1 MLRLSAV
8 VLACVL
14 SLATGCYTMNAD
26 LPGTLRTDVSN
37 DETEKVGTFTIEKT
51 NGWLLGGLVGAPATD
66 FWTADLQREVKAK
79 GGDGAA
85 NVVYESQFSFVDML
99 LGCVT
104 CSIYV
109 PRTYKLSG
117 DIVKIREVALPG
129 SPPKSQAPAS
139 PSTDAAKSGDRGKV
153 SY

>member
-1 MLRLSAV
+1 MLRFSA

-14 SLATGCYTMNAD
+14 GLATGCYTMNAD

-37 DETEKVGTFTIEKT
+37 DETEKVGTFTIEKS
-51 NGWLLGGLVGAPATD
+51 NGWLLGGLVGAPPTD

-85 NVVYESQFSFVDML
+85 NIVYESQFSFVDEL

-104 CSIYV
+104 CSIYA

-117 DIVKIREVALPG
+117 DIVKIREAALPG
-129 SPPKSQAPAS
+129 SRPKSQGSAA
-139 PSTDAAKSGDRGKV
+139 PSTDAAKSDDRGTV